1 MTKDLANLD
10 ETRRALD
17 DIRADIKK
25 QRRYINFAPD
35 DAFESDAHDAFSNSL
50 SRLLM
55 IEIALLKKKK
65 ILENS

>member
-10 ETRRALD
+10 ETLRALD

-25 QRRYINFAPD
+25 QRRYINFVPD
-35 DAFESDAHDAFSNSL
+35 DAFEVDAHDAFSNSL

-55 IEIALLKKKK
+55 IELALVKKKK
-65 ILENS
+65 SLENS